1 MPLRFTR
8 RILDHLAHSGYRP
21 APVEAAA
28 RELRVADEDRPLFEE
43 AVELLRSQKRL
54 DVDRDG
60 MLRLPAFGEEITGVF
75 RLNARGF
82 GFVRPDEP
90 HRDGDLF
97 VPLGKTRDAIS
108 GDKVLA
114 KVIKAAWRSRGRS
127 DRSGYTGE
135 ILEVLERGREHFVG
149 VLFSKGGS
157 WFVEPT
163 GRLLHEPVLVR
174 DPHVKN
180 ARAGDMVVIELLHY
194 PQENYVSEGVIV
206 RVLGEAGKPDVETE
220 AVMVAHGLRTEF
232 PRAALDL
239 AARASRA
246 FESEARSPKAFAGR
260 EDLRKEFTFTI
271 DPPDAKDFDDA
282 ISITHDEASDTWI
295 LGVHIADVAHFV
307 RAGGAL
313 DQEARERGNSV
324 YLPRLVVPMLPEV
337 LSNGVCSLQEGVPR
351 LTQSAFI
358 KLDGKGRVLGQR
370 LASTV
375 IASSKRLTYLE
386 AQALID
392 GDLKEAAKH
401 AKDEPKYSSQL
412 SETLK
417 LCDRLA
423 RILQKRRRQ
432 DGMIELNLPE
442 VELVFGEEGHVID
455 AVPEDNAFTHKIIE
469 MFMVEA
475 NEALARTFVDLD
487 VPLLRRVHPEPIPGD
502 IEELRMYARGVGMGL
517 PDEPTRQDL
526 QKLLD
531 ATRDT
536 PAARAIHFGVLR
548 TLATASYSPAII
560 GHYALG
566 SDHYA
571 HFTSPIRRYPDL
583 TVHRVTEAYV
593 ELTKNGAGVPAGK
606 RRALGRKLAEDPR
619 VLNEDDL
626 LLLGRHCSETEKEA
640 EAAERELRDFLVMQ
654 LLQEQHMG
662 HEFSGAITGITSNG
676 LYVSLDRFL
685 VEGLVKTADLPQSG
699 GKPDRWSTDPRT
711 GRLVAARSGAWLA
724 VGDVVTVAVQRV
736 DLATRH
742 LDLKLV
748 KLPTREGREGKAPAG
763 KHAKLA
769 EPDHSE
775 GGSRAH
781 GPRKRKKKKTAF
793 KQGRRGKRSR

>member
-1 MPLRFTR
+1 
-8 RILDHLAHSGYRP
+8 
-21 APVEAAA
+21 
-28 RELRVADEDRPLFEE
+28 
-43 AVELLRSQKRL
+43 
-54 DVDRDG
+54 
-60 MLRLPAFGEEITGVF
+60 
-75 RLNARGF
+75 
-82 GFVRPDEP
+82 
-90 HRDGDLF
+90 
-97 VPLGKTRDAIS
+97 
-108 GDKVLA
+108 
-114 KVIKAAWRSRGRS
+114 
-127 DRSGYTGE
+127 
-135 ILEVLERGREHFVG
+135 VG

-163 GRLLHEPVLVR
+163 GRSLHEPVLIR

-194 PQENYVSEGVIV
+194 PEEHYVSEGVIV
-206 RVLGEAGKPDVETE
+206 RVLGEAGKPDVETA

-232 PRAALDL
+232 PGAALDH

-246 FESEARSPKAFAGR
+246 FESESRSPKAFAGR

-282 ISITHDEASDTWI
+282 ISIAHDEAADTWT

-307 RAGGAL
+307 RHGSPL
-313 DQEARERGNSV
+313 DEEARERGNSV

-358 KLDGKGRVLGQR
+358 RLDGKGKVLGQR

-375 IASSKRLTYLE
+375 ISSSKRLTYLE

-392 GDLKEAAKH
+392 GNREEAAKH
-401 AKDEPKYSSQL
+401 ARAEPKYSPKL
-412 SETLK
+412 IETLK

-442 VELVFGEEGHVID
+442 VELVFDDEGHVKD
-455 AVPEDNAFTHKIIE
+455 AVPEDDAFTHKIIE

-502 IEELRMYARGVGMGL
+502 IEELRMYARGVGIGL
-517 PDEPTRQDL
+517 PDEPTREDL
-526 QKLLD
+526 QRLLA

-536 PAARAIHFGVLR
+536 PAARAIHFAVLR

-583 TVHRVTEAYV
+583 TVHRVTEAYA
-593 ELTKNGAGVPAGK
+593 ELTGNGRNPPPPAK
-606 RRALGRKLAEDPR
+606 RRALGRRLAEDPR
-619 VLNEDDL
+619 VLSEDDL
-626 LLLGRHCSETEKEA
+626 VLLGRHCSETEKEA

-654 LLQEQHMG
+654 FLEEHHMG
-662 HEFSGAITGITSNG
+662 HEFTGAITGITSNG

-685 VEGLVKTADLPQSG
+685 VEGLVRMQDLPQSS
-699 GKPDRWSTDPRT
+699 GKPDRWTSDPHT

-724 VGDVVTVAVQRV
+724 IGDVVTVSVLRV

-742 LDLKLV
+742 LDLTLV
-748 KLPTREGREGKAPAG
+748 KLPAREAREGKSAPA
-763 KHAKLA
+763 KHAKPA
-769 EPDHSE
+769 EPDRPES
-775 GGSRAH
+775 GSRAH
-781 GPRKRKKKKTAF
+781 GPRKRTKKKSGF
-793 KQGRRGKRSR
+793 KQGRRGKRGR